1 MRLMRQGLGRVIER
15 RRPGRANLPNSVEIT
30 DPDWLTWL
38 ELRRQ
43 GADLE
48 RVGFRNASPA
58 ESQGFVSL
66 PSGLLN
72 RRPRPKSPFREND
85 GPSCAPRCLPDGP
98 SRPVARD
105 RSA

>member
-48 RVGFRNASPA
+48 RVGFRNASLA
-58 ESQGFVSL
+58 ESLMVKGLCKPAVRPPEPPAAPEKPVSRERWAELRASL
-66 PSGLLN
+66 P
-72 RRPRPKSPFREND
+72 P
-85 GPSCAPRCLPDGP
+85 
-98 SRPVARD
+98 
-105 RSA
+105 